1 MIEKLIQL
9 DKRRNQPI
17 DKQLEI
23 SMYSAIM
30 SKTFPENYTL
40 PLPSSL
46 AHSLLISEDDVQRA
60 YNALLKANIIEI
72 IDKNY
77 SIKKNILSTASNYT
91 LRAIVESIEL
101 IGLEPAVIHIGQMV
115 YSDKA
120 LKRFQNEF
128 DEDDQV
134 IMVKRIYTGNDHP
147 VVYLEESLSLK
158 YFPGIDKLDLSEF
171 LFYPYIFKNYP
182 DTYTIKRELTMDSLP
197 KEIALALDHNEGV
210 PAIHTISRSYNAS
223 NHLVEYTEIWSI
235 ADYFKFKVD
244 VEL

>member
-9 DKRRNQPI
+9 DKRRNQSI

-30 SKTFPENYTL
+30 SRTFPENFTL

-46 AHSLLISEDDVQRA
+46 AHSLSISEDDVQHA

-91 LRAIVESIEL
+91 LRAVVESIEL
-101 IGLEPAVIHIGQMV
+101 IGLKPAVIHVNQMIQT
-115 YSDKA
+115 DKA

-128 DEDDQV
+128 DEDDKV
-134 IMVKRIYTGNDHP
+134 LTIKRIYTGNDHP

-158 YFPGIDKLDLSEF
+158 YFPGMDKIDLSDF
-171 LFYPYIFKNYP
+171 VFYPYIFKAYP
-182 DTYTIKRELTMDSLP
+182 DTYTMKRELTMDILP
-197 KEIALALDHNEGV
+197 KDISIALDHNEGI
-210 PAIHTISRSYNAS
+210 PAIHTISRSYNSS
-223 NHLVEYTEIWSI
+223 NHLVEYTEIWSV